1 MGYRKILV
9 VEDDMTRRIV
19 LEEIVKRI
27 EILGNHYI
35 TDNVDDAKSYI
46 DLNDDVDLVIMGWE
60 LPASIAYPIAD
71 AENGRELLRF
81 VKSRNIKSII
91 CSTRATEL
99 SKDTE
104 FATTPTILP
113 NPFDS
118 LESRIKDYL

>member
-35 TDNVDDAKSYI
+35 TDNVSDAKSYI

-60 LPASIAYPIAD
+60 LPASIADPIAD

-81 VKSRNIKSII
+81 VKSHNIKSII

-104 FATTPTILP
+104 FATTPIILP

-118 LESRIKDYL
+118 LEGRIKDYL